1 MREFW
6 TFPIAIV
13 LTVFYSCNRLYE
25 RWKKRKKRKGGDK
38 MIDGYREMLIII
50 IAIAVICLASGGGD
64 IYAWLCDK
72 YDKWRNL
79 KNED

>member
-13 LTVFYSCNRLYE
+13 LTVFYSCNRL
-25 RWKKRKKRKGGDK
+25 RKWWKKRKKGKGGDK
-38 MIDGYREMLIII
+38 MANGYGEMLIII
-50 IAIAVICLASGGGD
+50 IAIAVICFASGGGG
-64 IYAWLCDK
+64 IYAWLYSK